1 MLKIDLDIL
10 IRDFAPAIIGE
21 NWKKFIGKTQ
31 REAAVFE
38 YDVSCSNYDNDARFR
53 KQLVI
58 VVTNR
63 NEVFWGVFDFTGRWV
78 FEDLKF
84 IGDHGS
90 CWVDSIRSHLSELY
104 FDMCK
109 EIHPDEAPR
118 NVHYFMTHGFGS
130 DPIRKINIE
139 VEIDRENSYLGY
151 GYNKKLKTII

>member
-21 NWKKFIGKTQ
+21 KWKKFIGKTE

-38 YDVSCSNYDNDARFR
+38 YDVSCSNYDTDVRFR
-53 KQLVI
+53 KRLVI

-63 NEVFWGVFDFTGRWV
+63 NEVFWGVFEFTGRWF

-90 CWVDSIRSHLSELY
+90 CWVDAIRSHLSELY

-109 EIHPDEAPR
+109 EIHPNEAPR
-118 NVHYFMTHGFGS
+118 NVHYFMTHGFS
-130 DPIRKINIE
+130 SNPIRKISIE